1 MAIMLTANA
10 AQQIR
15 KTAEKEHLGGLRVG
29 VQGGGCSGLS
39 YVLRF
44 EKEPTS
50 RDQDFESD
58 GARLWVDPKS
68 FKVLDGLQLDYKQS
82 LLERHF
88 TFENPNASKTCSCGT
103 SFTT

>member
-1 MAIMLTANA
+1 MAITLTMNA
-10 AQQIR
+10 AKQIR
-15 KTAEKEHLGGLRVG
+15 LTAEKEHLGGLRVG

-50 RDQDFESD
+50 RDQVFESD

-68 FKVLDGLQLDYKQS
+68 FKVLDGLQLDYKES

-88 TFENPNASKTCSCGT
+88 TFENPNANKTCSCGT

>member
-1 MAIMLTANA
+1 MAITLTPNA
-10 AQQIR
+10 AQHIR
-15 KTAEKEHLGGLRVG
+15 KTAEREHLGGLRVG

-50 RDQDFESD
+50 RDLVFEAD

-68 FKVLDGLQLDYKQS
+68 LKVLDGMQLDYQET
-82 LLERHF
+82 LMERRF
-88 TFENPNASKTCSCGT
+88 LFENPNATKTCSCGT
-103 SFTT
+103 SFNA